1 MSTKQCIPQ
10 TWTCDGENDCGDL
23 SDEQHCQGK
32 EIFFYRIRVV
42 VPNLSLFEQS
52 SVFSSHQAS
61 GFLQLKSLQKSFW
74 AVFYG
79 YDFLEYIAASTMV
92 CTEQTI

>member
-32 EIFFYRIRVV
+32 EIYFFTELGLLGI
-42 VPNLSLFEQS
+42 L
-52 SVFSSHQAS
+52 FSSNHNIHKSSCGLFFLAS
-61 GFLQLKSLQKSFW
+61 DPLIERF
-74 AVFYG
+74 
-79 YDFLEYIAASTMV
+79 
-92 CTEQTI
+92 